1 MLFTKEKLRKL
12 IIPIIIEQILAFTV
26 GMADMV
32 MVAQA
37 GEAAVSGVS
46 LIDSIGNLVICL
58 FSALATGG
66 AVVSAQYLGK
76 QDKENA
82 SKAAN
87 QLVLCVTVISTL
99 IALFCIIFYKQIIH
113 VIYGTI
119 DADIRINAEQYFY
132 FIALSFP
139 FLAVYNGSA
148 ALFRSMG
155 NSKICMWISI
165 LMNVQNV
172 IGNAIFIFGFHSG
185 ARGVGTST
193 MLSRVTGAVIITLM
207 LRNQNLSFSIDR
219 YFRFGFHFSM
229 IKKILYIGI
238 PNGMENSMFQVG
250 KLVLASLVSSFGR
263 IETSANAVANGI
275 TNFGIIPGNAM
286 GLALITVVGQCI
298 GAGESKQA
306 YENTKKLMRMSYAA
320 MIALNIVMAVLSTP
334 LIHLYHLSPEV
345 NTVAQRIILAHC
357 LACCLVWVPSF
368 VVPNALRASND
379 VRFTMVVSIISMW
392 TFRICFGFILGKYMG
407 LKALGIWIAMFIDW
421 TFRGAVFI
429 GRFRRRKLVAV
440 KKMNTSSS
448 INEIK

>member
-76 QDKENA
+76 KEKENA
-82 SKAAN
+82 GMAAN
-87 QLVLCVTVISTL
+87 QLILCVTVISTL
-99 IALFCIIFYKQIIH
+99 IAAFCIVFYKQVIQ

-119 DADIRINAEQYFY
+119 DADIRRNAEQYFY

-139 FLAVYNGSA
+139 FLAIYNGSA

-172 IGNAIFIFGFHSG
+172 IGNAVFIFGFHSG
-185 ARGVGTST
+185 ARGVGIST
-193 MLSRVTGAVIITLM
+193 MLSRVTGAVLITML
-207 LRNQNLSFSIDR
+207 LRNQKLPFHIDR
-219 YFRFGFHFSM
+219 YFRFGIHLSM
-229 IKKILYIGI
+229 IQKILYIGI
-238 PNGMENSMFQVG
+238 PTGLENSMFQIG

-298 GAGESKQA
+298 GAGDSRQA
-306 YENTKKLMRMSYAA
+306 YENTKKLMKISYIA
-320 MIALNIVMAVLSTP
+320 MIALNLVMALLSTP
-334 LIHLYHLSPEV
+334 LIHLYNLSPEV
-345 NTVAQRIILAHC
+345 NAVAQRIILAHC
-357 LACCLVWVPSF
+357 LACCLIWVPSF
-368 VVPNALRASND
+368 VIPHALRASND
-379 VRFTMVVSIISMW
+379 VRFTMVISIFSMW
-392 TFRICFGFILGKYMG
+392 TFRICFGFILGKYVG
-407 LKALGIWIAMFIDW
+407 LKALGVWIAMFIDW
-421 TFRGAVFI
+421 TFRGMVFVW
-429 GRFRRRKLVAV
+429 RFKRKKLKVRKNKLKPQ
-440 KKMNTSSS
+440 KKS
-448 INEIK
+448 

>member
-76 QDKENA
+76 KEKENA
-82 SKAAN
+82 GMAAN
-87 QLVLCVTVISTL
+87 QLILCVTVISTL
-99 IALFCIIFYKQIIH
+99 IAVFCIVFYKQVIQ

-119 DADIRINAEQYFY
+119 DADIRRNAEQYFY

-139 FLAVYNGSA
+139 FLAIYNGSA

-165 LMNVQNV
+165 LMNIQNV
-172 IGNAIFIFGFHSG
+172 IGNAVFIFGFHSG
-185 ARGVGTST
+185 ARGVGIST
-193 MLSRVTGAVIITLM
+193 MLSRVTGAVIITML
-207 LRNQNLSFSIDR
+207 LRNQKLPFHIDR
-219 YFRFGFHFSM
+219 YFRLGIHLSM
-229 IKKILYIGI
+229 IQKILYIGI
-238 PNGMENSMFQVG
+238 PTGLENSMFQIG

-298 GAGESKQA
+298 GAGDSRQA
-306 YENTKKLMRMSYAA
+306 YENTKKLMKISYIA
-320 MIALNIVMAVLSTP
+320 MIALNVVMALLSTP
-334 LIHLYHLSPEV
+334 LIHLYNLSPEV
-345 NTVAQRIILAHC
+345 NVVAQRIILAHC
-357 LACCLVWVPSF
+357 LACCLIWVPSF
-368 VVPNALRASND
+368 VIPHALRASND
-379 VRFTMVVSIISMW
+379 VRFTMVISIFSMW
-392 TFRICFGFILGKYMG
+392 TFRICFGFILGKYVG
-407 LKALGIWIAMFIDW
+407 LKALGVWIAMFIDW
-421 TFRGAVFI
+421 TFRGMVFVW
-429 GRFRRRKLVAV
+429 RFKRKKLKVRKNKLKPQ
-440 KKMNTSSS
+440 KKS
-448 INEIK
+448 